1 VPPFMSRVR
10 SCYATSWSLE
20 ETCELLTQLRARY
33 DRLQLEDRS
42 NVFNTDLI
50 QALELGSMLEVAQAI
65 AHSAL
70 RREESRGSH
79 QRLDY
84 PERDDS
90 NFLKH
95 SLAHYR
101 GAEPPDIDYCD
112 VTITRSKPAKRVY
125 GGEAP

>member
-1 VPPFMSRVR
+1 METGAGIYRTR
-10 SCYATSWSLE
+10 ESLE
-20 ETCELLTQLRARY
+20 ETCEFLTQLRDRY

-84 PERDDS
+84 PGRDDS

-95 SLAHYR
+95 SLASYR
-101 GAEPPDIDYCD
+101 GAESPDIDYCD
-112 VTITRSKPAKRVY
+112 VTITRSKPGKRVY

>member
-1 VPPFMSRVR
+1 MTHTMETGAGIYRTRV
-10 SCYATSWSLE
+10 SLE
-20 ETCELLTQLRARY
+20 ETCAVLTQLRARY

-50 QALELGSMLEVAQAI
+50 QALELGFMLEVAQAI

-70 RREESRGSH
+70 WREESRGSH

-84 PERDDS
+84 PERDDGK
-90 NFLKH
+90 FLKH
-95 SLAHYR
+95 SLARYR

-112 VTITRSKPAKRVY
+112 VTITRSKPGKRVY
-125 GGEAP
+125 GGGAP